1 MAFKF
6 LLFLVAAVGAA
17 SIHDPQSQLQQQQ
30 RQRQSTEARNQNED
44 GTVGYDFSYSVQ
56 DPTTGDIKSQEES
69 RRNGNV
75 RGQYSWVDADGNR
88 QIVEYQADDR
98 NGFQSEHR
106 REPAAPRPRTHHVV
120 QVIPA
125 PLYTIDTIL
134 APVHSSVSR
143 FDHHRRQHQD
153 DRDDRDVHDDDRDNR
168 DNRDGRDGRDDRD
181 NYDNRDGRDGRDGR
195 DDRDSRDGRD
205 GRDGRDSRDGR
216 DNRNNARDNRDEQN
230 RSRDR
235 QQDERRGR
243 ESQAQSEV
251 RFQDPAVAYQY
262 SN

>member
-1 MAFKF
+1 M
-6 LLFLVAAVGAA
+6 AAVGAA
-17 SIHDPQSQLQQQQ
+17 SIREHQSQSQQQQ
-30 RQRQSTEARNQNED
+30 RQGQSTEVRDQNED
-44 GTVGYDFSYSVQ
+44 GPVGYDFSYSVQ

-88 QIVEYQADDR
+88 QIVEYQADDQ

-106 REPAAPRPRTHHVV
+106 REPAPQRPRPHHVV

-125 PLYTIDTIL
+125 PLYTIDTVL

-143 FDHHRRQHQD
+143 VDHHRRQHQD
-153 DRDDRDVHDDDRDNR
+153 NR
-168 DNRDGRDGRDDRD
+168 DNRDGHDVHRDNREGRDGRDDRGD
-181 NYDNRDGRDGRDGR
+181 RNDHENHDGRDGRDNHDSRDNRDSWDKHDNR
-195 DDRDSRDGRD
+195 DDRDGH
-205 GRDGRDSRDGR
+205 
-216 DNRNNARDNRDEQN
+216 DNRNRNDERDNRDGQN

-235 QQDERRGR
+235 QQDGRRGH
-243 ESQAQSEV
+243 ESHAQSEV
-251 RFQDPAVAYQY
+251 RFQDPTVAYQY

>member
-17 SIHDPQSQLQQQQ
+17 NIREHQSQSQQQQ
-30 RQRQSTEARNQNED
+30 RQGQSTEVRDQQED
-44 GTVGYDFSYSVQ
+44 GPVGYDFSYSVQ

-88 QIVEYQADDR
+88 QITEYQADDQ

-106 REPAAPRPRTHHVV
+106 SEPASPRPRVHHVV
-120 QVIPA
+120 QFIPA
-125 PLYTIDTIL
+125 PLYTIDTVL

-143 FDHHRRQHQD
+143 VDHHRRQHQD
-153 DRDDRDVHDDDRDNR
+153 NRDDRDGHDDDRDNR
-168 DNRDGRDGRDDRD
+168 DDKDGRDD
-181 NYDNRDGRDGRDGR
+181 R

-205 GRDGRDSRDGR
+205 GGDDRDSRDGR
-216 DNRNNARDNRDEQN
+216 DSQDDNRDGRDNRNPNDGRDNRDGQN
-230 RSRDR
+230 RNRDR

-243 ESQAQSEV
+243 ESHAQSEV

>member
-1 MAFKF
+1 MTFKF

-17 SIHDPQSQLQQQQ
+17 SIHEHQSQSQQQH
-30 RQRQSTEARNQNED
+30 RQGQTTEVRDQNED
-44 GTVGYDFSYSVQ
+44 GPVGYDFSYSVQ
-56 DPTTGDIKSQEES
+56 DPTTGDFKSQEES

-88 QIVEYQADDR
+88 QVVEYQADDQ

-106 REPAAPRPRTHHVV
+106 REPAPPRPRVHHVV
-120 QVIPA
+120 QVVPA
-125 PLYTIDTIL
+125 PLYTLDTVL

-143 FDHHRRQHQD
+143 VDHHRRQHHD
-153 DRDDRDVHDDDRDNR
+153 NRDDRDGHANDRDNR
-168 DNRDGRDGRDDRD
+168 VDRDGRDDHDDRD
-181 NYDNRDGRDGRDGR
+181 SRDGRDGR

-205 GRDGRDSRDGR
+205 NRDGHDNRDGR
-216 DNRNNARDNRDEQN
+216 DNRSRNDGRDNRDGQN
-230 RSRDR
+230 RHRDR
-235 QQDERRGR
+235 QQDGRRGR
-243 ESQAQSEV
+243 EGHAQSEV